1 MSVDIIQYT
10 RIEKEVII
18 IEDRRPYY
26 YERSPYEDIALM
38 TFIARQI
45 TAIVANLLQIGKLAE
60 SKNNKLF
67 KDMKS
72 KRVRSGSIKVKEP
85 TRIRVE

>member
-10 RIEKEVII
+10 KIEKEVII

-45 TAIVANLLQIGKLAE
+45 TAIVANLLQIGKHVE
-60 SKNNKLF
+60 SKDNKLF
-67 KDMKS
+67 KDIKS
-72 KRVRSGSIKVKEP
+72 KRVKYGSIKVMGPIKIKIE
-85 TRIRVE
+85 